1 MALKRIVSF
10 GFFRYNGGY
19 GLKSCKVKY
28 EMKRLVIVCMEAGNH
43 NDGKEAGI
51 LIFDDGSMSSYRIV
65 KSDRRTTALQ
75 VTKSGEIVVRIPRH
89 LPYRSGH
96 ELVQKNR
103 SWVYA
108 HIRKIRSALKIKETF
123 HWTEGAV
130 VLLYGRKRVLHVE
143 PDFGNKFFSVLD
155 MNEKMLISGP
165 VDPDG
170 GPGSEAVIKEV
181 MKRFYRK
188 EARRYLEEKAARWA
202 VRMKLDYGR
211 IAVRDQA
218 TRWGSCSTKGN
229 LNFNWRLVLLPEEL
243 ADYVVVHELAHRIH
257 MNHSKAFWE
266 AVERELPDYRLR
278 RRKLK
283 DYEDEIDQKY

>member
-1 MALKRIVSF
+1 
-10 GFFRYNGGY
+10 
-19 GLKSCKVKY
+19 
-28 EMKRLVIVCMEAGNH
+28 MKRLVIVCMESGNH

-51 LIFDDGSMSSYRIV
+51 LIFDDGSISSYRII

-75 VTKSGEIVVRIPRH
+75 VTKNGEIVVRIPRR

-96 ELVQKNR
+96 ELAEKNR

-108 HIRKIRSALKIKETF
+108 HIKKVRSALKIKEMF

-130 VLLYGRKRVLHVE
+130 VLLYGRERVLHVE
-143 PDFGNKFFSVLD
+143 PDFGNKGFSVLEV
-155 MNEKMLISGP
+155 NEKMLISGP
-165 VDPDG
+165 VDPNG
-170 GPGSEAVIKEV
+170 GPGAEAVIKEV

-202 VRMKLDYGR
+202 VRMNLDYGR